1 MQREIFELSLLMTCT
16 VSYPFKEEKSAPF
29 KKMETAKWKEII
41 PLLKAKGISTETLHR
56 RMP

>member
-41 PLLKAKGISTETLHR
+41 PLLKAKGIT
-56 RMP
+56 